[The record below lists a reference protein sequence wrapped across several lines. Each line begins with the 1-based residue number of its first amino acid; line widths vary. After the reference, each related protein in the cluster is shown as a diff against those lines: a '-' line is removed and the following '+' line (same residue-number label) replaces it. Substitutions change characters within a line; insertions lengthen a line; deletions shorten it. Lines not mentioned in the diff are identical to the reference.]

1 MFEGSGGN
9 IVTTFFDWLKGGKQ
23 ATPGGPSPSTPTGT
37 GSQTIGPGSPGTP
50 GYTGPSTTSTPTGPV
65 TVPPGTTGTDT
76 IGADTP
82 TGLTKAP

>member
-1 MFEGSGGN
+1 MFEGKGGN

-23 ATPGGPSPSTPTGT
+23 ATPTGPSPSTP
-37 GSQTIGPGSPGTP
+37 SA
-50 GYTGPSTTSTPTGPV
+50 PTGPV
-65 TVPPGTTGTDT
+65 TVPPGTPGTGT